1 MVLPRAL
8 VAAAIVVLALAGC
21 SARPGVAAVVDGE
34 TISEAALAETV
45 HDFRLFSD
53 APPGSVL
60 QALVVSPFWN
70 EAAADVGLGTST
82 QEGLARLESLA
93 AETGVDVERAQF
105 GPGLVSIARVI
116 VAQQKAVEA
125 GVAAELAAEADRLVR
140 AAEIEVSPRYGEWSA
155 EGLVATSPPWLLPE
169 PGETQ

>member
-8 VAAAIVVLALAGC
+8 VAVAVLVLAGC

-34 TISEAALAETV
+34 TISEAALSETV
-45 HDFRLFSD
+45 HDFRVFSD

-60 QALVVSPFWN
+60 QALVVSPFWI
-70 EAAADVGLGTST
+70 EAAAEAGLGTST
-82 QEGLARLESLA
+82 QEGRARLESLA
-93 AETGVDVERAQF
+93 AETGAAAERAQF

-116 VAQQKAVEA
+116 VAQQKAIEA
-125 GVAAELAAEADRLVR
+125 GVAAELAAEVDRLVR
-140 AAEIEVSPRYGEWSA
+140 EAEIEVSPRYGEWSQ

-169 PGETQ
+169 PGEPQ